1 MEKTKTDNKPYES
14 VSEYKIGNTTYIVK
28 TKFNPTGESLN
39 EIISRLIRKEIH
51 KTI

>member
-1 MEKTKTDNKPYES
+1 MEKTKTYNKPCES

-28 TKFNPTGESLN
+28 TKFNLTGESLN